1 MLNKKWVDFE
11 SHQKAKVI
19 WSIVN
24 DMPISDIPGH
34 FAYDK
39 QKLFSTATLTGTG
52 GQLDYPERKS
62 DSWVVNWVCS
72 RSSLF

>member
-1 MLNKKWVDFE
+1 MINKKWLDFE
-11 SHQKAKVI
+11 SHQKANVI
-19 WSIVN
+19 LSIVN
-24 DMPISDIPGH
+24 DLPISDIPGH

-39 QKLFSTATLTGTG
+39 QKLYSMAIWTRTG

-62 DSWVVNWVCS
+62 DSWVVNWMCS